1 MALYDQ
7 NSSLDQE
14 EVGKL
19 YLEGLSAKSRD

>member
-1 MALYDQ
+1 MVLYDQ

-19 YLEGLSAKSRD
+19 YLEGLGAKSRD